1 MNETTFRILAAV
13 VFFTGISISIYFRR
27 KADKAAGEK
36 ISRKVDGSAML
47 IVIKIGGLA
56 LWLSPFAY
64 LLNPAWMVWSKI
76 RLPEAIRWLGV
87 IAGIL
92 CVFGIYWLFS
102 SIGNNIS
109 PTSATRKEHTLVTS
123 GPYRWVRHPLYAG
136 SMLIAAGFAVASR
149 NWWVVLAMAVMFAA
163 IYWPVMLSE
172 EEYLR
177 ANFAGYDE
185 YARRVP
191 RLLPWKHGP
200 ATAGGFSP
208 ALYRKH
214 REYNALLGAM
224 ALFAVLAIK
233 MYWIR

>member
-1 MNETTFRILAAV
+1 VNAAATSNPPPRLTGWKRVARRSRVPLGFVLAALYLWLAHPTPSAIGLGAV
-13 VFFTGISISIYFRR
+13 VAACGLGLR
-27 KADKAAGEK
+27 AAAAGHVKKDRE
-36 ISRKVDGSAML
+36 L
-47 IVIKIGGLA
+47 
-56 LWLSPFAY
+56 
-64 LLNPAWMVWSKI
+64 
-76 RLPEAIRWLGV
+76 
-87 IAGIL
+87 
-92 CVFGIYWLFS
+92 
-102 SIGNNIS
+102 
-109 PTSATRKEHTLVTS
+109 TTS
-123 GPYRWVRHPLYAG
+123 GPYRWVRHPLYVG

-191 RLLPWKHGP
+191 RMLPWKHGP
-200 ATAGGFSP
+200 ASAGGFSP

-233 MYWIR
+233 MYWTR

>member
-1 MNETTFRILAAV
+1 VNAAATSNPPPRLTGWKRVARRSRVPLGFVLAALYLWLAHP
-13 VFFTGISISIYFRR
+13 TPMAMGIGAAVAACGLGLR
-27 KADKAAGEK
+27 AAAAGHVKKDRE
-36 ISRKVDGSAML
+36 L
-47 IVIKIGGLA
+47 
-56 LWLSPFAY
+56 
-64 LLNPAWMVWSKI
+64 
-76 RLPEAIRWLGV
+76 
-87 IAGIL
+87 
-92 CVFGIYWLFS
+92 
-102 SIGNNIS
+102 
-109 PTSATRKEHTLVTS
+109 TTS

-191 RLLPWKHGP
+191 RLFPWKRGP
-200 ATAGGFSP
+200 ASPGAFLP

-214 REYNALLGAM
+214 REYNAFFGAL

-233 MYWIR
+233 MYWTR